1 MKKRLILFLFIIFNC
16 LSVVAQ
22 INDNKIR
29 LSVLKKGI
37 INHTFIF
44 GKWTKEGNTETHLKY
59 LGSVTTVKGKTYK
72 IMTSVWYW
80 GLSHRATSRVL
91 VFTKYNHYVGEYY
104 VSSVYDIPDKLAD
117 GKLIFKNDDNPDC
130 DKSVVTVI
138 DLTQG
143 IPKQVFLKCKGDYGD
158 LYSFQATN
166 NVD

>member
-1 MKKRLILFLFIIFNC
+1 MNKRLILSVFIIFNC
-16 LSVVAQ
+16 FSVVAQ

-37 INHTFIF
+37 TNHTFIF

-80 GLSHRATSRVL
+80 GLSHRATSNIL
-91 VFTKYNHYVGEYY
+91 VFNKDNVYVGNY
-104 VSSVYDIPDKLAD
+104 SLTMTYDIPDKLTN

-138 DLTQG
+138 DLIQE
-143 IPKQVFLKCKGDYGD
+143 IPKQFFLKCKGDYGD
-158 LYSFQATN
+158 LYSFSH
-166 NVD
+166 D